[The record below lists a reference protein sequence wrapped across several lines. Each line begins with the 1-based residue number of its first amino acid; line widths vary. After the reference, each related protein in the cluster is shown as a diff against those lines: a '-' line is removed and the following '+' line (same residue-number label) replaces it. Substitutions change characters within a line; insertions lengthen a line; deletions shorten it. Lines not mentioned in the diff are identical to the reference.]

1 MEYRK
6 GTVGRVFSVRF
17 DEGDLFLEEFIELI
31 KKENIRQGWFH
42 ILGGLREADVVTGPK
57 EPTMPPDPV
66 WREVRGAREVM
77 GTGSIFW
84 DDNEPKIHL
93 HAAMGHHGDT
103 LTACVRKGTKVYL
116 VLEVMII
123 EMEGFDAG
131 RPWYEK
137 GTTSWIFFNKKSDG
151 CILK

>member
-1 MEYRK
+1 MDYRK
-6 GTVGRVFSVRF
+6 GSIGKVFSVRF
-17 DEGDLFLEEFIELI
+17 DEGDFFLEELTELI
-31 KKENIRQGWFH
+31 RKENIRSGWFH
-42 ILGGLREADVVTGPK
+42 VLGGLREADVVTGPK

-66 WREVRGAREVM
+66 WRKVRGAREVL
-77 GTGSIFW
+77 GTGTIFW

-116 VLEVMII
+116 VLEVILI
-123 EMEGFDAG
+123 ELEGIDAT

-137 GTTSWIFFNKKSDG
+137 GGFNRLTYG
-151 CILK
+151 

>member
-6 GTVGRVFSVRF
+6 GTIKRVFSVRF
-17 DEGDLFLEEFIELI
+17 DEGDLFLEELIGLI
-31 KKENIRQGWFH
+31 KKENIRNGWFH
-42 ILGGLREADVVTGPK
+42 IIGGLREADVVTGPR
-57 EPTMPPDPV
+57 EPIMPPDPV
-66 WREVRGAREVM
+66 WREVRGAREVL
-77 GTGSIFW
+77 GTGSVLW
-84 DDNEPKIHL
+84 ADNEPRIHL

-123 EMEGFDAG
+123 EMDGFAAS

-137 GTTSWIFFNKKSDG
+137 GGFNRLTFS
-151 CILK
+151 

>member
-6 GTVGRVFSVRF
+6 GTIGNVFSVRF
-17 DEGDLFLEEFIELI
+17 DEGDLFLEELIALI
-31 KKENIRQGWFH
+31 KKEDIRSGWFH
-42 ILGGLREADVVTGPK
+42 VLGGLREADVVTGPK
-57 EPTMPPDPV
+57 EPTMPPEPV
-66 WREVRGAREVM
+66 WNKVRGAREIL
-77 GTGSIFW
+77 GTGTIFW
-84 DDNEPKIHL
+84 DANEPKIHL

-123 EMEGFDAG
+123 ELEGIEAT

-137 GTTSWIFFNKKSDG
+137 GGFNR
-151 CILK
+151 LTYA

>member
-6 GTVGRVFSVRF
+6 GTIGRVFSVRF
-17 DEGDLFLEEFIELI
+17 DQGDLFLEEFILLI
-31 KKENIRQGWFH
+31 KKENIRTGWFH
-42 ILGGLREADVVTGPK
+42 VLGGLSEAGVVTGPK
-57 EPTMPPDPV
+57 EPIMPPEPV
-66 WREVRGAREVM
+66 WREVRGAREVL

-84 DDNEPKIHL
+84 DEDEPKIHL

-116 VLEVMII
+116 VLEVII
-123 EMEGFDAG
+123 FEMEGIDAT

-137 GTTSWIFFNKKSDG
+137 GGFNR
-151 CILK
+151 LTYR

>member
-1 MEYRK
+1 MDYRK
-6 GTVGRVFSVRF
+6 GSIGKVFSVCF
-17 DEGDLFLEEFIELI
+17 DEGDFFLEELTELI
-31 KKENIRQGWFH
+31 RKENIRSGWFH
-42 ILGGLREADVVTGPK
+42 VLGGLREADVVTGPK

-66 WREVRGAREVM
+66 WRKVRGAREVL
-77 GTGSIFW
+77 GTGTIFW

-116 VLEVMII
+116 VLEVILI
-123 EMEGFDAG
+123 ELEGIDAT

-137 GTTSWIFFNKKSDG
+137 GGFNR
-151 CILK
+151 LTYA

>member
-6 GTVGRVFSVRF
+6 GSIGRIFSVRF
-17 DEGDLFLEEFIELI
+17 DEGDLFLEEFIGLI
-31 KKENIRQGWFH
+31 KKENIRNGWFH
-42 ILGGLREADVVTGPK
+42 VLGGLREAEVVTGPR
-57 EPTMPPDPV
+57 EPTMPPEPV

-84 DDNEPKIHL
+84 AGDEPKIHL

-123 EMEGFDAG
+123 EMEGFEAC

-137 GTTSWIFFNKKSDG
+137 GGFNRLTYS
-151 CILK
+151 

>member
-1 MEYRK
+1 MKYRK

-123 EMEGFDAG
+123 EIAGFDAG

-137 GTTSWIFFNKKSDG
+137 GGFNR
-151 CILK
+151 LTYY

>member
-6 GTVGRVFSVRF
+6 GTIGRVFSIRF
-17 DEGDLFLEEFIELI
+17 DEGDLFLEEFIGLI
-31 KKENIRQGWFH
+31 KKEYIRAGWFH
-42 ILGGLREADVVTGPK
+42 ILGGLREADVVTGPR

-66 WREVRGAREVM
+66 WREVRGAREVL

-84 DDNEPKIHL
+84 DGSEPKIHL

-116 VLEVMII
+116 VLEVMVI
-123 EMEGFDAG
+123 ELENIEAA
-131 RPWYEK
+131 RPWYDK
-137 GTTSWIFFNKKSDG
+137 GGFNR
-151 CILK
+151 LTFY

>member
-123 EMEGFDAG
+123 EMEGFDVG

-137 GTTSWIFFNKKSDG
+137 GGFNR
-151 CILK
+151 LTYY